1 MIPLASLYLH
11 VPFCPHICPYCDFHK
26 MKRNEGLVEAYL
38 ERLAGEANERYQDF
52 PVQLDTI
59 YFGGGTPSHLSDKE
73 LARVTETLHKT
84 WGFPA
89 KLETTLEA
97 DPLTFNKE
105 RLQFFK
111 ELGFNRLSIGLQ
123 STQDH
128 VLKFLGRIHTGK
140 EGLEAVIIALE
151 TGFEVSAD
159 LITGIDGQDTAKD
172 LHTLAQ
178 TGVPHISVYSL
189 TIEPFTP
196 FALRKVQRNED
207 KEASDY
213 DLTNEIL
220 SSYGLERY
228 EVSSHAK
235 RGHESKHNGVYWG
248 GDYFL
253 ALGPSA
259 SGFVPVFRGGA
270 EEQGREREKSFPPF
284 TFQISGCKIHK
295 HQGLMNSRILQ
306 PESKHL
312 TANNS
317 QDLEGEISSSPTLPL
332 RYTNLPIK
340 SWLNGDAPEVTK
352 ITPERYVQ
360 DVLMTGLRTRR
371 GVDIQRLEGRT
382 GINIL
387 TRYKDVIS
395 LFIKHELLELKE
407 NHLVATAKGLLQLN
421 GIVSRFLDV

>member
-1 MIPLASLYLH
+1 
-11 VPFCPHICPYCDFHK
+11 

-38 ERLAGEANERYQDF
+38 ERLISEAHERYQEF
-52 PVQLDTI
+52 PVHLDTI

-73 LARVTETLHKT
+73 LARVTETLAKT

-89 KLETTLEA
+89 NLETTLEA
-97 DPLTFNKE
+97 DPLTFTKE

-128 VLKFLGRIHTGK
+128 VLKFLGRVHTGN
-140 EGLEAVIIALE
+140 EGLEAIMMALE

-159 LITGIDGQDTAKD
+159 LITGIDQQNTAKD

-178 TGVPHISVYSL
+178 TGVLHISVYSL

-220 SSYGLERY
+220 SGYGLERY

-235 RGHESKHNGVYWG
+235 VGHESKHNGVYWG

-259 SGFVPVFRGGA
+259 SGFVPLRRGG
-270 EEQGREREKSFPPF
+270 EEERGRRGEKSFPPLF
-284 TFQISGCKIHK
+284 HSPFHLPNPQALHSEQLSGF
-295 HQGLMNSRILQ
+295 GRWN
-306 PESKHL
+306 
-312 TANNS
+312 
-317 QDLEGEISSSPTLPL
+317 LPL
-332 RYTNLPIK
+332 RFTNPPIK
-340 SWLNGDAPEVTK
+340 SWLHSDAPEIIE

-360 DVLMTGLRTRR
+360 DVLMTGLRTKR
-371 GVDIQRLEGRT
+371 GVDVGRLEGRT

-387 TRYKDVIS
+387 TRYNNVIS
-395 LFIKHELLELKE
+395 LFVKHELLELKE
-407 NHLVATAKGLLQLN
+407 NHLAATSKGLLQLN
-421 GIVSRFLDV
+421 GIVSRFLAASS